1 MRKIIFQVLSA
12 LVLILILTT
21 PLGVSAAETEFK
33 DLSVTQVINKYL
45 SDREL
50 DGIEGLWIYRGVK
63 GPILLAVLSGA
74 IPDID
79 EQYGN
84 KKGFVGIHL
93 QKESLWDKGD
103 KRFSI
108 SKVIEPQ
115 KTYKGS
121 WLGTQTGYFYGIPI
135 KSKAGISA
143 TFSIVGNLMR
153 VENEVDSFEMQRYFP
168 SRNPGPGIAGNG
180 SGFFISP
187 TLVVTNHHVI
197 DSAQKLEVRTKD
209 GRWLPAKVL
218 IFDED
223 YDTAILEVIG
233 MEKEVRP
240 LPIGDLSTAKIGQRV
255 YSFGFPAPDQL
266 SGDITAMQIRM
277 NEGIITS
284 LQGYK
289 GSSQEFQHSIPT
301 TGGNSGG
308 PMMNVYG
315 EVFGIVS
322 SQLSTYL
329 REDWSIAAPQ
339 NINFAKRIQRAVEL
353 VEELG
358 RSRELI
364 FLDTNKKEFKPE
376 VMAEMAPNSVVLV
389 RIEGY
394 RRAKAASSS
403 LLNPTRK

>member
-1 MRKIIFQVLSA
+1 MRKIQVQVLA
-12 LVLILILTT
+12 VLVLMLMLLVT
-21 PLGVSAAETEFK
+21 PGVSAAETEFK

-50 DGIEGLWIYRGVK
+50 DGIEGLWIYRGIK

-93 QKESLWDKGD
+93 QPETLWEKGD

-108 SKVIEPQ
+108 SKVIEPH

-121 WLGTQTGYFYGIPI
+121 WIGTQTGYFYGIPI
-135 KSKAGISA
+135 KSKSGIGS
-143 TFSIVGNLMR
+143 TFTIAGNLLR
-153 VENEVDSFEMQRYFP
+153 VDNQLGAFELQRYFP
-168 SRNPGPGIAGNG
+168 SRNPGPGIAGTG

-187 TLVVTNHHVI
+187 TLIVTNHHVI
-197 DSAQKLEVRTKD
+197 DSAQKIEVRAKD

-218 IFDED
+218 VFDED
-223 YDTAILEVIG
+223 YDTAILEVTG
-233 MEKEVRP
+233 LEKEAKP
-240 LPIGDLSTAKIGQRV
+240 ISIGDLAAAKVGQRV
-255 YSFGFPAPDQL
+255 YSFGFPTPEQL
-266 SGDITAMQIRM
+266 SGDISAMQLRM

-289 GSSQEFQHSIPT
+289 GSEKEFQHSIPS

-315 EVFGIVS
+315 EVLGIVS
-322 SQLSTYL
+322 SGLSTFL
-329 REDWSIAAPQ
+329 REDLSIVAPQ
-339 NINFAKRIQRAVEL
+339 NINFSKRIQRAVEL
-353 VEELG
+353 VEQLE
-358 RSRELI
+358 RRRELVY
-364 FLDTNKKEFKPE
+364 LDASKKELKPE
-376 VMAEMAPNSVVLV
+376 VMAELAPNSVVLV

-403 LLNPTRK
+403 LLKPTQK